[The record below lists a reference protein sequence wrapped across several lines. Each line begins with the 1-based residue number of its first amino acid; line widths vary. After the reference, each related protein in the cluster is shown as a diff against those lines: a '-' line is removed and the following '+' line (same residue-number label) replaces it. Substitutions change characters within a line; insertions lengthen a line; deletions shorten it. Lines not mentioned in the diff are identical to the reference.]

1 MLIGRMIAIV
11 FLLLCSLLV
20 AQCTLPTQTSPVPAV
35 VAVGEISP
43 VEDSAQTGATT
54 TKVEVGLI
62 LGNLLILSLW
72 SFPMSIGEGWVLA
85 DPTKVKKQPKGV
97 AASLVAG
104 GCLMATVVVVGAVA
118 FVLYYLFSGQPEKV
132 SQIVPRFAYWF
143 PFALL
148 GLVTNTPFLVFDW
161 EDRRLRVLL
170 RLIVFWIPRIVI
182 VAFMINLAILQDLD
196 PATTALA
203 VLVIDGVLAAF
214 FWWLYTLRKPMGM
227 KDVQQDYDT
236 YKDEIA

>member
-11 FLLLCSLLV
+11 FLLLCNLLA
-20 AQCTLPTQTSPVPAV
+20 AQFTPPTQTAPVPTAV
-35 VAVGEISP
+35 AAGEITP
-43 VEDSAQTGATT
+43 VEDAPQTGATT
-54 TKVEVGLI
+54 TKVKVGLI
-62 LGNLLILSLW
+62 LGNLLILCLW
-72 SFPMSIGEGWVLA
+72 SFPMSIGQGWAIA
-85 DPTKVKKQPKGV
+85 DLKKAKKRPTG
-97 AASLVAG
+97 LVAG
-104 GCLMATVVVVGAVA
+104 GCLMAVVVVVGAGA
-118 FVLYYLFSGQPEKV
+118 FALYYLFSDQPETV

-214 FWWLYTLRKPMGM
+214 FLLLYTSRKQIGM
-227 KDVQQDYDT
+227 KDIQQD
-236 YKDEIA
+236 